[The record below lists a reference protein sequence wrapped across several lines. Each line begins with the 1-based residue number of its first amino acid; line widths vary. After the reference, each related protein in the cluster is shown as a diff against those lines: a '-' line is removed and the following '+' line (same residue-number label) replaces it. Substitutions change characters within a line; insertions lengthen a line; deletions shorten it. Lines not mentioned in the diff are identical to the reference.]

1 MTKGGC
7 STGVPNVHHGGAFV
21 RRKDRRRGRI
31 GLSAVPGRDGFDGG
45 GATSGGRRLRIGID
59 AHVIGDRKT
68 GNERF
73 MANVIPALRRICD
86 HELFLYFT
94 HPEAMHSWAASAG
107 THLRLLR
114 PANPLIRIPFSL
126 GYRAARDRL
135 DVLFVQYTGPPV
147 VSCPVVTVVH
157 DVAFA
162 LHPEWFAPRE
172 RIWMRRTIPFTM
184 RHAAAV
190 VTVSG
195 FSRDEIVEVFGVP
208 AEKVTV
214 AHNGVDPV
222 FLDPAVRSSPVEP
235 PFFLAVG
242 NLQPRKNLAMLVR
255 AYRRALE
262 LEPGLAERLVIVG
275 QEWFAAEE
283 LHRETADLMA
293 AGKVVFTGYV
303 GDGELV
309 GLLRSATAFIYP
321 SVYEGFGLPPVEAMA
336 VGTPVLVG
344 DIPVMREVAG
354 DAALRL
360 PAADPEAWARAMVDL
375 ASNPGLQ
382 ADLSRRGPD
391 RAARFT
397 WEASARAILGALERA
412 ARVRRRARHK

>member
-1 MTKGGC
+1 
-7 STGVPNVHHGGAFV
+7 
-21 RRKDRRRGRI
+21 
-31 GLSAVPGRDGFDGG
+31 VPGREGDDGG
-45 GATSGGRRLRIGID
+45 RPAGGGRLRIGID

-94 HPEAMHSWAASAG
+94 HPEAMRSWPSAAA
-107 THLRLLR
+107 THHRLLR

-135 DVLFVQYTGPPV
+135 DVLFVQYTAPPV
-147 VSCPVVTVVH
+147 VSCAVVTVVH

-162 LHPEWFAPRE
+162 LHPEWFAPKE
-172 RIWMRRTIPFTM
+172 RIWMRRTIPYTM
-184 RHAAAV
+184 RRAAAV
-190 VTVSG
+190 VTVSE
-195 FSRDEIVEVFGVP
+195 FSRGEIVEVFGVP
-208 AEKVTV
+208 VEKVTV
-214 AHNGVDPV
+214 AHDGVDPV
-222 FLDPAVRSSPVEP
+222 FLNPAVRPSPVDP

-242 NLQPRKNLAMLVR
+242 NLQPRKNLVTLVR

-262 LEPGLAERLVIVG
+262 LEPGMAERLVIVG

-283 LHRETADLMA
+283 LHRETADLRA
-293 AGKVVFTGYV
+293 AGKVLFTGYV
-303 GDGELV
+303 GDDELV
-309 GLLRSATAFIYP
+309 GLLRTATAFAYP

-344 DIPVMREVAG
+344 DIPVMREVVG

-360 PAADPEAWARAMVDL
+360 PATDPEAWARAMVRM
-375 ASNPGLQ
+375 ASSPGWR
-382 ADLSRRGPD
+382 ADLSRRGPE

-397 WEASARAILGALERA
+397 WEACAHAVLGALERA
-412 ARVRRRARHK
+412 ADAGTHK